1 MCRDALVLRTRKS
14 DAGIA
19 TRSYIFM
26 TLYIIMSRLSRST
39 KTRNGHNVRDVNVT
53 GCHGFSQYSHG
64 NATCCH
70 RQLSLVLLVPS
81 RDFSARNVI
90 YIWTITGTSIVN

>member
-19 TRSYIFM
+19 TRSYV
-26 TLYIIMSRLSRST
+26 TLYIIMSQLSRST
-39 KTRNGHNVRDVNVT
+39 KTRDGHNVRDVIVT
-53 GCHGFSQYSHG
+53 GCHVFSQYSHG

-81 RDFSARNVI
+81 RDFSTRNVI
-90 YIWTITGTSIVN
+90 YIWTITRTSIVN